1 MDLVIIPKIL
11 VSNVTTSTTCSIFGV
26 EMSAP
31 FGFAPWAMNK
41 MVHEEGEAVLAR
53 VAHNHKLPYIVST
66 ITNTSLSDI
75 HKVHPSGIKML
86 QMYLTNNWE
95 VNLKMVRIAEKNGF
109 NALAIT
115 VDAQV
120 LGIRR
125 SEKKKKI

>member
-1 MDLVIIPKIL
+1 M
-11 VSNVTTSTTCSIFGV
+11 
-26 EMSAP
+26 
-31 FGFAPWAMNK
+31 
-41 MVHEEGEAVLAR
+41 AR
-53 VAHNHKLPYIVST
+53 VAHNHRLPYIVST